1 MESSRRAVKG
11 RLPAPSGRLTHVMQ
25 LIPLRYLVDR
35 VRHPKSRAEV
45 LRELRVALSAEA
57 DWSRASRQ
65 ERHLAAELAALREAM
80 HKGLGEVE
88 SCGRCA
94 EGHPLP
100 NGRWQG
106 GHCCGTET
114 HKLFSPAEL
123 AALKLSGTTPSKLVA
138 PRSDHAG
145 CAFRGPDGCSLD
157 VADRPNLCVR
167 FICRELSAE
176 LRDRGDHPKLRALSK
191 QIEETFIRFVA
202 AREARL
208 EDEMLEELTAG

>member
-1 MESSRRAVKG
+1 MDPDPCRVKG
-11 RLPAPSGRLTHVMQ
+11 GLRAERSRLTSIME

-35 VRHPKSRAEV
+35 VRHPKSRAEQ
-45 LRELRVALSAEA
+45 LRELRELLAAQA
-57 DWSRASRQ
+57 DASRASRE
-65 ERHLAAELAALREAM
+65 ERRLAAELAALREGM
-80 HKGLGEVE
+80 HAGLGEVK
-88 SCGRCA
+88 SCSRCA

-114 HKLFSPAEL
+114 FKLFSRAEL
-123 AALKLSGTTPSKLVA
+123 AALKLSGTTPAKLVA

-145 CAFRGPDGCSLD
+145 CAFRGPTGCSLD

-167 FICRELSAE
+167 FICRELSWE
-176 LRDRGDHPKLRALSK
+176 LRDRGDRPKLRALSK

-202 AREARL
+202 ARRARL
-208 EDEMLEELTAG
+208 EDEMLEELAAE

>member
-1 MESSRRAVKG
+1 
-11 RLPAPSGRLTHVMQ
+11 MQ

-45 LRELRVALSAEA
+45 LRELRAILAEQA
-57 DWSRASRQ
+57 EWSRASHE
-65 ERHLAAELAALREAM
+65 ERHLALELAALREAM

-114 HKLFSPAEL
+114 HKLFSRAEL
-123 AALKLSGTTPSKLVA
+123 AALKLSGTTPAKLVG
-138 PRSDHAG
+138 PHSDHAG
-145 CAFRGPDGCSLD
+145 CAFRGPEGCSLD

-167 FICRELSAE
+167 FICRELSGE
-176 LRDRGDHPKLRALSK
+176 LRDRGDRPKLRALSK
-191 QIEETFIRFVA
+191 QIEETFICFVA
-202 AREARL
+202 ARRARL
-208 EDEMLEELTAG
+208 EDEMLEDLAAE